1 MKKESKEVVGLFLR
15 YIFLVLIVLPGL
27 DIFYAIFLPLTKYPA
42 FYFLQLFFSSNMVGN
57 SIFIGSKVISIID
70 ACVAGSAYYFLLI
83 LNLATPKIKAL
94 KRVKMILFA
103 FISFLIVN
111 IIRIVFLSFI
121 YINNSPSFEVLHKTF
136 WYLGGTLLVVFIWFL
151 EVKIFRI
158 EGIPFYSDLKKL
170 YRSSRPKK
178 NSKR

>member
-1 MKKESKEVVGLFLR
+1 MKKESKELVGLFLR
-15 YIFLVLIVLPGL
+15 YIFLVLIVLPGF
-27 DIFYAIFLPLTKYPA
+27 DIFYAIFLPLTKYPV

-57 SIFIGSKVISIID
+57 SIFIGSKVIEIVG

-83 LNLATPKIKAL
+83 LNFATPKINAL
-94 KRVKMILFA
+94 KRIKMVLFA
-103 FISFLIVN
+103 FIGFLIIN
-111 IIRIVFLSFI
+111 IIRIIFLSFI
-121 YINNSPSFEVLHKTF
+121 FLNNSPSFEILHKTF

-151 EVKIFRI
+151 EVKVFRI
-158 EGIPFYSDLKKL
+158 EGIPFYSDVKKL